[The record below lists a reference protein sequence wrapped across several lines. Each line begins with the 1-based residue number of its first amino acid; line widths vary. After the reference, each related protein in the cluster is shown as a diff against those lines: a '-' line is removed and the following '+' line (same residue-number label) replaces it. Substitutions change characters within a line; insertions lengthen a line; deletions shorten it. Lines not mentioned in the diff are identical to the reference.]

1 MWNYY
6 LNVILIEAI
15 VFLRSNPNLL
25 SLVSSQKFLL
35 KGIFISDT
43 QNFCQDH
50 GWHKFYD
57 FFSFYFYTILC
68 MSIHGKIH

>member
-50 GWHKFYD
+50 GDTNSMIFFLFISTLFYV
-57 FFSFYFYTILC
+57 
-68 MSIHGKIH
+68 

>member
-50 GWHKFYD
+50 G
-57 FFSFYFYTILC
+57 
-68 MSIHGKIH
+68 